1 LVDSDLKK
9 VIILGAGLVGALN
22 CLMFKRNNYEVYTF
36 HKEKESGLDR
46 TYALTP
52 NVVEW
57 LKTFNLSKNFLN
69 SLNPVKSIDIY
80 KEPHGNQIIFD
91 SNKHYLPALAYIV
104 KEKNLLN
111 EIKPKLSVQTIHSQK
126 LEGGEKIS
134 NTEQSVNFSF
144 PKGEI
149 TAPLLLACDG
159 ARSPVREQELIKKK
173 VKDFDQTAIVFDFEI
188 SGAQPNKATQ
198 FFCGDSILA
207 ILPVGPKNMS
217 AVWSC
222 DNKLFENKFKLDE
235 KSFKKE
241 LVKVLGKDFG
251 KISSISTRNSFPLHM
266 IKVQRLFKKRV
277 LLMGDAAHSIHP
289 LSGQGLNL
297 GIRGIMELE
306 KNIQKK
312 DYTDIGLSGFLR
324 RYERSRK
331 IDIEEFS
338 ILTSGLQ
345 WAFSLKGLGP
355 NYIISK
361 GMSLINEVDFIKN
374 KLIERA
380 IL

>member
-1 LVDSDLKK
+1 
-9 VIILGAGLVGALN
+9 
-22 CLMFKRNNYEVYTF
+22 
-36 HKEKESGLDR
+36 
-46 TYALTP
+46 
-52 NVVEW
+52 
-57 LKTFNLSKNFLN
+57 
-69 SLNPVKSIDIY
+69 
-80 KEPHGNQIIFD
+80 
-91 SNKHYLPALAYIV
+91 
-104 KEKNLLN
+104 
-111 EIKPKLSVQTIHSQK
+111 
-126 LEGGEKIS
+126 
-134 NTEQSVNFSF
+134 
-144 PKGEI
+144 
-149 TAPLLLACDG
+149 
-159 ARSPVREQELIKKK
+159 
-173 VKDFDQTAIVFDFEI
+173 
-188 SGAQPNKATQ
+188 
-198 FFCGDSILA
+198 
-207 ILPVGPKNMS
+207 MS

-222 DNKLFENKFKLDE
+222 DNKLFENKFRLDE

-241 LVKVLGKDFG
+241 LIKVLGKDFG

>member
-1 LVDSDLKK
+1 
-9 VIILGAGLVGALN
+9 
-22 CLMFKRNNYEVYTF
+22 
-36 HKEKESGLDR
+36 
-46 TYALTP
+46 
-52 NVVEW
+52 
-57 LKTFNLSKNFLN
+57 
-69 SLNPVKSIDIY
+69 
-80 KEPHGNQIIFD
+80 
-91 SNKHYLPALAYIV
+91 
-104 KEKNLLN
+104 
-111 EIKPKLSVQTIHSQK
+111 
-126 LEGGEKIS
+126 
-134 NTEQSVNFSF
+134 
-144 PKGEI
+144 
-149 TAPLLLACDG
+149 
-159 ARSPVREQELIKKK
+159 
-173 VKDFDQTAIVFDFEI
+173 
-188 SGAQPNKATQ
+188 
-198 FFCGDSILA
+198 
-207 ILPVGPKNMS
+207 
-217 AVWSC
+217 
-222 DNKLFENKFKLDE
+222 
-235 KSFKKE
+235 
-241 LVKVLGKDFG
+241 
-251 KISSISTRNSFPLHM
+251 
-266 IKVQRLFKKRV
+266 
-277 LLMGDAAHSIHP
+277 MGDAAHSIHP